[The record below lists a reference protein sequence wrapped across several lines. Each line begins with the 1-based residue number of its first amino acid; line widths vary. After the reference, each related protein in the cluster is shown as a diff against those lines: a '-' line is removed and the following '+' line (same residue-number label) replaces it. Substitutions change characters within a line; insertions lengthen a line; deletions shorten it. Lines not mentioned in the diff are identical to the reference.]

1 MKKSLAAMA
10 LMLLCLLSVRL
21 AVADIILEPVGTFE
35 VTLGID
41 GNYHRFRQ
49 DTKEDRSGF
58 AIYARCTCG
67 NPEDHVIVTSWIVP
81 DDNCPYTMT
90 MEKKDSSYYSGVNN
104 EGGTFNELTVSYDIV
119 CTLKSDDLPEAGQ
132 YPFTIYVQT
141 ACGDN
146 TGVSCYRVPL
156 TVLEGESE
164 NQDISWG
171 NTIEEAIANLN
182 YESTTVYGPGNNA
195 QFVLFIQQALKDLRF
210 YNGALTGHYGQMTE
224 SAVKQFQTT
233 YGLPVTG
240 ECDAVTA
247 ARLFRAYEG
256 KSEVQYGTE
265 FVSPKWSESQDWL
278 MQIGVVEGAELR
290 LIDLYTDTPFRIR
303 IADTDCHID
312 AEPLTAAD
320 TRALSRVYGETLS
333 SEIGEELRPMLLV
346 VPQGSQ
352 SIQIVC
358 SIYAK
363 PHGASTLFDN
373 EYDGAFCLYLDG
385 STLKGST
392 TPDSAHQEMIETAVE
407 LMAEKVK
414 ITGTVGSGDIISSA
428 ETFTS
433 MPPVEAP
440 TLIGANGET
449 EAVSALLKY
458 ERSESDDVTKYDIY
472 ISNLSGEEL
481 ELSQKSTLC
490 FPYPEGLDQTSA
502 AECDITIYHYT
513 SSGET
518 EVFSSSEG
526 QIEMTP
532 QGMCIQISS
541 FSPFEIVLKEQ
552 TGTDSSGEGDLS
564 GADNLPE
571 TIDLPKTGDTSHI
584 GLWIAMLTLAG
595 MALKAL
601 KRKAA

>member
-1 MKKSLAAMA
+1 MKKRLMAMIV
-10 LMLLCLLSVRL
+10 MLLCLLGVRL
-21 AVADIILEPVGTFE
+21 AVAEIILEPVGTFE

-41 GNYHRFRQ
+41 GNYHDFRQ
-49 DTKEDRSGF
+49 NKKEDRSNF
-58 AIYARCTCG
+58 AVYVRCTCG
-67 NPEDHVIVTSWIVP
+67 NPEEHVVVNSWVVP
-81 DDNCPYTMT
+81 DENCPYTMT
-90 MEKKDSSYYSGVNN
+90 MEKKDSTYNSWVND
-104 EGGTFNELTVSYDIV
+104 EEETLNELTVSYDIV
-119 CTLKSDDLPEAGQ
+119 CTSKSADLLPAGQ

-156 TVLEGESE
+156 TITEGSAPT
-164 NQDISWG
+164 QDIDWG
-171 NTIEEAIANLN
+171 NSIEEVVENLGYLGN
-182 YESTTVYGPGNNA
+182 CVYGYGDSDDFIM
-195 QFVLFIQQALKDLRF
+195 FVQQALKELR
-210 YNGALTGHYGQMTE
+210 YYEGSLSGHYGSSTG
-224 SAVKQFQTT
+224 SAVKQFQKT

-265 FVSPKWSESQDWL
+265 FVSPKWSESKDWFR
-278 MQIGVVEGAELR
+278 QIGVVEGAEVR

-320 TRALSRVYGETLS
+320 TRALSRVYGVTLS
-333 SEIGEELRPMLLV
+333 CDIGEELRPMLLV

-363 PHGASTLFDN
+363 PHGASTLFAND
-373 EYDGAFCLYLDG
+373 YDGAFCLYLDG
-385 STLKGST
+385 SMRKGTDS
-392 TPDSAHQEMIETAVE
+392 PDKAHQAMIEKAVE
-407 LMAEKVK
+407 LMEKKVK
-414 ITGTVGSGDIISSA
+414 ITGTVGSGDIIAS
-428 ETFTS
+428 EQTFTN
-433 MPPVEAP
+433 MPPVEVP
-440 TLIGANGET
+440 TLVGASGEA
-449 EAVSALLKY
+449 EEVSSLLKY
-458 ERSESDDVTKYDIY
+458 ERNESDDSVKYDIY

-532 QGMCIQISS
+532 QGMCIRISS

-552 TGTDSSGEGDLS
+552 TGTDLS
-564 GADNLPE
+564 GADDLPE

-584 GLWIAMLTLAG
+584 GLWLAMLTLAG
-595 MALKAL
+595 VALKAL

>member
-1 MKKSLAAMA
+1 MKKRLMAMIV
-10 LMLLCLLSVRL
+10 MLLCLLGVRL
-21 AVADIILEPVGTFE
+21 AAADIILEPVGTFE
-35 VTLGID
+35 VALGID

-49 DTKEDRSGF
+49 NTKEDRSGF

-67 NPEDHVIVTSWIVP
+67 NLENHVIVESWIVP
-81 DDNCPYTMT
+81 DERCPYTMT

-104 EGGTFNELTVSYDIV
+104 EGETFNELTVSNEII
-119 CTLKSDDLPEAGQ
+119 CTLKSADFPEAGQ

-164 NQDISWG
+164 NLDISWG
-171 NTIEEAIANLN
+171 NTIEEVIDNFN
-182 YESTTVYGPGNNA
+182 YGSTVVYGPGNNA
-195 QFVLFIQQALKDLRF
+195 QFVLFIQQALKELRV
-210 YNGALTGHYGQMTE
+210 YEGALTGYYGQKTE

-278 MQIGVVEGAELR
+278 RQIGVVEGAELR

-320 TRALSRVYGETLS
+320 TRALSRVYGKTMS
-333 SEIGEELRPMLLV
+333 DEIGEELRPMLLV

-373 EYDGAFCLYLDG
+373 EYGGAFCLYLDG

-392 TPDSAHQEMIETAVE
+392 TPDSAHQEVIEKAVE
-407 LMAEKVK
+407 LMTEKVK
-414 ITGTVGSGDIISSA
+414 ITGTVSSGDIIAS
-428 ETFTS
+428 EQTFTN
-433 MPPVEAP
+433 MPPVEVP
-440 TLIGANGET
+440 TLVGASGEA
-449 EAVSALLKY
+449 EEVSALLKY

-532 QGMCIQISS
+532 QGMCIRISS

-552 TGTDSSGEGDLS
+552 TGTDLS
-564 GADNLPE
+564 GADDLPE

-584 GLWIAMLTLAG
+584 GLWLAMLTLAG
-595 MALKAL
+595 VALKAL

>member
-1 MKKSLAAMA
+1 MKKRLMAMIV
-10 LMLLCLLSVRL
+10 MLLCLLGVRL
-21 AVADIILEPVGTFE
+21 AAADIILEPVGTFE
-35 VTLGID
+35 VALGID

-49 DTKEDRSGF
+49 NTKEDRSGF

-81 DDNCPYTMT
+81 DERCPYTMT

-104 EGGTFNELTVSYDIV
+104 EGETFNELTVSNEII
-119 CTLKSDDLPEAGQ
+119 CTLKSADLPEAGQ

-141 ACGDN
+141 ACGEN

-171 NTIEEAIANLN
+171 NSIEEVVENLGYLGN
-182 YESTTVYGPGNNA
+182 CVYGYGDSDDFIM
-195 QFVLFIQQALKDLRF
+195 FVQQALKDLRF
-210 YNGALTGHYGQMTE
+210 YDGELTSHYGSRTE
-224 SAVKQFQTT
+224 SAVKQFQKT

-240 ECDAVTA
+240 QCDAVTA

-265 FVSPKWSESQDWL
+265 FFSPEWSESQGWL
-278 MQIGVVEGAELR
+278 RQIGVVEGAELR

-320 TRALSRVYGETLS
+320 TRALSRVYGETMS
-333 SEIGEELRPMLLV
+333 DEIGEELRPMLLV

-373 EYDGAFCLYLDG
+373 DYDGAFCLYLDG

-392 TPDSAHQEMIETAVE
+392 TPDSAHQKVIEKAVE

-428 ETFTS
+428 ETFTN

-449 EAVSALLKY
+449 EEVSALLKY

-472 ISNLSGEEL
+472 ISDLSGEEL
-481 ELSQKSTLC
+481 ELSQESTLC

-518 EVFSSSEG
+518 EVFSSGEG

-532 QGMCIQISS
+532 QGMCIRISS
-541 FSPFEIVLKEQ
+541 FSPFEIVLKVQ
-552 TGTDSSGEGDLS
+552 TETDLP
-564 GADNLPE
+564 GADDLPE

-584 GLWIAMLTLAG
+584 GLWLAMLTLAG
-595 MALKAL
+595 VALKVL

>member
-1 MKKSLAAMA
+1 MKKRLMAMIV
-10 LMLLCLLSVRL
+10 MLLCLLGVRL
-21 AVADIILEPVGTFE
+21 AAADIILEPVGTFE
-35 VTLGID
+35 VALGID

-49 DTKEDRSGF
+49 NTKEDRSGF

-67 NPEDHVIVTSWIVP
+67 NLENHVIVESWIVP
-81 DDNCPYTMT
+81 DERCPYTMT

-104 EGGTFNELTVSYDIV
+104 EGETFNELTVSNEII
-119 CTLKSDDLPEAGQ
+119 CTLKSADFPEAGQ

-156 TVLEGESE
+156 TILEGESE

-182 YESTTVYGPGNNA
+182 YESTTVYGLGDNA
-195 QFVLFIQQALKDLRF
+195 RFVLFIQQAIKDLRF
-210 YNGALTGHYGQMTE
+210 YDGELTSHYGSRTE
-224 SAVKQFQTT
+224 SAVKQFQKT

-240 ECDAVTA
+240 QCDAVTA

-256 KSEVQYGTE
+256 KSEVQYGTD

-278 MQIGVVEGAELR
+278 RQIGVVEGAELR

-320 TRALSRVYGETLS
+320 TRALSRVYGETMS
-333 SEIGEELRPMLLV
+333 DEIGEELRPMLLV

-385 STLKGST
+385 SMRKGTDS
-392 TPDSAHQEMIETAVE
+392 PDEAHQAMIEKAVE
-407 LMAEKVK
+407 LMEKKVK
-414 ITGTVGSGDIISSA
+414 ITGTVSSGDIIAS
-428 ETFTS
+428 EQTFTN
-433 MPPVEAP
+433 MPPVEVP
-440 TLIGANGET
+440 TLVGASGEA
-449 EAVSALLKY
+449 EEVSALLKY

-532 QGMCIQISS
+532 QGMCIRISS

-552 TGTDSSGEGDLS
+552 TGTDLS
-564 GADNLPE
+564 GADDLPE

-584 GLWIAMLTLAG
+584 GLWLAMLTLAG
-595 MALKAL
+595 VALKAL
-601 KRKAA
+601 KLKAA

>member
-1 MKKSLAAMA
+1 MKKRLMAMIV
-10 LMLLCLLSVRL
+10 MLLCLLGVRL
-21 AVADIILEPVGTFE
+21 AAADIILEPVGTFE
-35 VTLGID
+35 VALGID

-49 DTKEDRSGF
+49 NTKEDRSGF

-67 NPEDHVIVTSWIVP
+67 NLENHVIVESWIVP
-81 DDNCPYTMT
+81 DERCPYTMT

-104 EGGTFNELTVSYDIV
+104 EGETFNELTVSNEII
-119 CTLKSDDLPEAGQ
+119 CTLKSADFPEAGQ

-156 TVLEGESE
+156 TILEGESE

-182 YESTTVYGPGNNA
+182 YESTTVYGLGDNA
-195 QFVLFIQQALKDLRF
+195 RFVLFIQQAIKDLRF
-210 YNGALTGHYGQMTE
+210 YDGELTSHYGSRTE
-224 SAVKQFQTT
+224 SAVKQFQKT

-240 ECDAVTA
+240 QCDAVTA

-256 KSEVQYGTE
+256 KSEVQYGTD

-278 MQIGVVEGAELR
+278 RQIGVVEGAELR

-320 TRALSRVYGETLS
+320 TRALSRVYGETMS
-333 SEIGEELRPMLLV
+333 DEIGEELRPMLLV

-385 STLKGST
+385 SMRKGTDS
-392 TPDSAHQEMIETAVE
+392 PDEAHQAMIEKAVE
-407 LMAEKVK
+407 LMEKKVK
-414 ITGTVGSGDIISSA
+414 ITGTVSSGDIIAS
-428 ETFTS
+428 EQTFTN
-433 MPPVEAP
+433 MPPVEVP
-440 TLIGANGET
+440 TLVGASGEA
-449 EAVSALLKY
+449 EEVSALLKY

-532 QGMCIQISS
+532 QGMCIRISS

-552 TGTDSSGEGDLS
+552 TGTDLS
-564 GADNLPE
+564 GADDLPE

-584 GLWIAMLTLAG
+584 GLWLAMLTLAG
-595 MALKAL
+595 VALKAL